1 MLLACFMG
9 NKTRIVS
16 SQSISNYSYN
26 PIDAHKE
33 CSAVDPYWKK
43 LNDNAMHNFC
53 LLNLRKQVI
62 NLVEIHYN
70 RHIVSFCKKTNLIDL
85 WIYFWNN
92 WYCLKRWL
100 LWARAADDKISH
112 IRTTMIME
120 SHWRH
125 IKHDHLYK
133 FHKPQIDHLCFI
145 LVTRVINQQLYRL
158 HLLQQGRY
166 IRNENYPLIAT
177 YEGEF
182 INPFYHHNS
191 KALEISIIKESIIEY
206 EKEYAIEDNNE
217 QEVYDQNLNHLTNIL
232 DKAKNLLEQSR
243 EKPKS
248 HLWLQ
253 NVYSNFKPLKNMI
266 ANIELLKIDTQCQEH
281 SRI

>member
-1 MLLACFMG
+1 MNELKNRQLINIPFILMDKDFSEINATL
-9 NKTRIVS
+9 K
-16 SQSISNYSYN
+16 SISNYSYN

-53 LLNLRKQVI
+53 LLNLRKQ
-62 NLVEIHYN
+62 
-70 RHIVSFCKKTNLIDL
+70 KTNLIDL

-166 IRNENYPLIAT
+166 IVPQRKEFKHEWKSLKKNVKYKKNRNENYPLIAT

-232 DKAKNLLEQSR
+232 DKGSD
-243 EKPKS
+243 
-248 HLWLQ
+248 
-253 NVYSNFKPLKNMI
+253 
-266 ANIELLKIDTQCQEH
+266 NIERQFSCMINEIII
-281 SRI
+281 SA